1 MTTQHVSVRTK
12 VGSAKWPS
20 TRLQMR
26 APVNEGKFN
35 FVLVFWFSRSDLDVN
50 LKPKLLSR
58 NFSQKTRIVSYVLF
72 LGEVTARE
80 FCFEIN

>member
-12 VGSAKWPS
+12 VGSAKSKWPS
-20 TRLQMR
+20 TRLQIR

-50 LKPKLLSR
+50 LKQ
-58 NFSQKTRIVSYVLF
+58 N
-72 LGEVTARE
+72 
-80 FCFEIN
+80 C